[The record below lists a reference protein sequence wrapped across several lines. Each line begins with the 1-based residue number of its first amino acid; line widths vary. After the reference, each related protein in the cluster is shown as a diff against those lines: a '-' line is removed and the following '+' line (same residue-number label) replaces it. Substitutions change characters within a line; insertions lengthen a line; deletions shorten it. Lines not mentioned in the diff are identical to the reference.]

1 MACRLRK
8 YVNLT
13 GAPIRFVKGVSG
25 VPWPGCDAEPM
36 GVIEAPD
43 SIGYHQHCIEAG
55 FTPMTPEIQV
65 QVDEEAQLRA
75 MLAADEAKAKEEPV
89 KAVEET
95 PPAPPEP
102 PPAPT
107 SDPEP
112 EPAPA
117 VPLVPPP
124 EVKRRGRRN

>member
-1 MACRLRK
+1 MACRLRR

-13 GAPIRFVKGVSG
+13 GDPIKFVKGVSG

-43 SIGYHQHCIEAG
+43 SVGYHQHCIEAG
-55 FTPMTPEIQV
+55 FTPMTPEIQA

-75 MLAADEAKAKEEPV
+75 MLAADEAEKVPV
-89 KAVEET
+89 KIVEET

-107 SDPEP
+107 GDPEP

-117 VPLVPPP
+117 VPLTPSP

>member
-13 GAPIRFVKGVSG
+13 GAPIRFVRGVSG
-25 VPWPGCDAEPM
+25 VPWPGCDADPM

-43 SIGYHQHCIEAG
+43 SVGYHQHCIEAG
-55 FTPMTPEIQV
+55 FTPITPELQA

-75 MLAADEAKAKEEPV
+75 MLAADEAEKAPV
-89 KAVEET
+89 QAVEET
-95 PPAPPEP
+95 PPVLPEP
-102 PPAPT
+102 PPPPT
-107 SDPEP
+107 SEP

-117 VPLVPPP
+117 VPLAPAP

>member
-36 GVIEAPD
+36 GAIEAPD
-43 SIGYHQHCIEAG
+43 SVGYHQHCIEAG
-55 FTPMTPEIQV
+55 FTPWTPAIQT
-65 QVDEEAQLRA
+65 QIDEEAQLRA
-75 MLAADEAKAKEEPV
+75 MLAADEANKAPV
-89 KAVEET
+89 QVVEET
-95 PPAPPEP
+95 PRAPTEPSP
-102 PPAPT
+102 PPT
-107 SDPEP
+107 STSEP

-117 VPLVPPP
+117 VPLTPSP